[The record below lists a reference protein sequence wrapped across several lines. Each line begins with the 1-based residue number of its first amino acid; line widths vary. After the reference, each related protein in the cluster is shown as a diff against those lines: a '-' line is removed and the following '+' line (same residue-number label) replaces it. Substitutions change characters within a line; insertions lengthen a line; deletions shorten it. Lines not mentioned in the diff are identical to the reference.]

1 MQTLGLTGEFDE
13 KNAFF
18 VTFDRNICDKQQD
31 TVPLYIA
38 KGLNFIL
45 NFYCCR
51 FGY

>member
-18 VTFDRNICDKQQD
+18 ITFDRNICDKQQD

-38 KGLNFIL
+38 KGFELHIKFL
-45 NFYCCR
+45 LL
-51 FGY
+51 